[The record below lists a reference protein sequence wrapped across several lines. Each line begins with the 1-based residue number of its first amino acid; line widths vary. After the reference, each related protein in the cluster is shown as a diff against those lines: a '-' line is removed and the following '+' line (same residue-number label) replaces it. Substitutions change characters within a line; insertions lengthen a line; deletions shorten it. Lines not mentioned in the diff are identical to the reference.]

1 MRAGN
6 PFLPFSA
13 LSSFCICAYVRAC
26 MCVWVFGNGGGLHS
40 VIMVVPGWCLSVMT
54 INLTLLKFSD
64 SRCVLFCIF
73 FSPYPAAF
81 DWQDSCSTSDLPHVP
96 VTRCSLLAGWIWEGQ
111 KHIFHLASITSLE
124 CTKIIRFYLALVMD
138 KSSLNAAY
146 FSVPSNPSGGEIN
159 LLIRQLDVLDI
170 KDDHVPASRCL
181 MGSLG
186 VRITCDFGPVCV
198 HWHGLR
204 LSDRKSWGSTPDWDQ
219 GGHAGFE
226 SQPVKEGKVHINFY
240 IYMFFSPLFMVLHCF
255 VPYPGHFSNNKSLD
269 MLWMG

>member
-1 MRAGN
+1 MRARN

-13 LSSFCICAYVRAC
+13 LSTFCMCAYVRVC
-26 MCVWVFGNGGGLHS
+26 MFVWVLGNGGGLHS
-40 VIMVVPGWCLSVMT
+40 VIMVVPGWCLSVIT
-54 INLTLLKFSD
+54 INLTLLKFSH
-64 SRCVLFCIF
+64 SRCVLFSNF
-73 FSPYPAAF
+73 FSF
-81 DWQDSCSTSDLPHVP
+81 LSCSIWLTRQLQHFRPATCHC

-124 CTKIIRFYLALVMD
+124 CTKIIRFYLALVTD

-219 GGHAGFE
+219 GDHAGFE
-226 SQPVKEGKVHINFY
+226 CQPVKEGKVHINFY
-240 IYMFFSPLFMVLHCF
+240 IYMP
-255 VPYPGHFSNNKSLD
+255 PPR
-269 MLWMG
+269 WMG